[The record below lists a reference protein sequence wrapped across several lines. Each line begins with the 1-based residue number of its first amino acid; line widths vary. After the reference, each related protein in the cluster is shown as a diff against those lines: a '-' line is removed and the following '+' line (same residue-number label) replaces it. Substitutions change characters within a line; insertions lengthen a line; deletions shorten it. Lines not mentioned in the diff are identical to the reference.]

1 MISTKKLVMA
11 LAGGF
16 CVLFSGCTTIRELPP
31 EETVQIRKADPEYEL
46 CRNLLG
52 AFLKNDAKGFIALL
66 PENLRKDFTPEKFKA
81 TRTWITESM
90 GEPIEFRYVT
100 RLELVTFTP
109 HIWKIRF
116 KRTDRRTEKEYT
128 SELLFRIVTAM
139 LDNQA
144 VVTGF
149 QFL

>member
-1 MISTKKLVMA
+1 MIATKKLVIA

-16 CVLFSGCTTIRELPP
+16 SVLFGGCTTIRELPP
-31 EETVQIRKADPEYEL
+31 EETVQMRKADPEYEL
-46 CRNLLG
+46 CRDLLS
-52 AFLKNDAKGFIALL
+52 AFLKNDARGFIALL

-81 TRTWITESM
+81 TRAWITESM

-100 RLELVTFTP
+100 KLELVTFTP

-139 LDNQA
+139 LDNKA
-144 VVTGF
+144 AVTGF